1 MADAGSVRHLMHPR
15 ATGSAFETD
24 PDSESGAPRG
34 LVLHV
39 GPDPAG
45 WES

>member
-1 MADAGSVRHLMHPR
+1 MADAGSVRHLMHTR

-24 PDSESGAPRG
+24 PDSESDARRG
-34 LVLHV
+34 MVLHG